1 MTQSIVI
8 QVGQCGNQIGS
19 RFWDLALREHS
30 QYNKHSLYDGPLS
43 TFFRNVDT
51 IKRQYREIPLG
62 NGREKIH
69 TLKARAVL
77 VDMEEGV
84 VNNLISSPL
93 GDLFD
98 SRQLMTDVSGSGNNW
113 AVGHYMYGD
122 KYKEKIFDIVRHET
136 EKCDCL
142 QSFFVFHSMGGG
154 TGSGLGSR
162 ILSLLHDEYKHVY
175 KFSVPVFPSVD
186 DDVITSPY
194 NSVLAMRLLSD
205 ISDCVLPFD
214 NEALIDITKLTGAS
228 AKKDPLKKEK
238 PFDRMNDIVAGLLL
252 NLTSSARFEGTLNV
266 DLNEIAMN
274 MVPFPRMQY
283 LLSSMAPLY
292 MPKDVGMAIRK
303 IDQMFAETF
312 SKEFQLL
319 KVQPRQHLYLA
330 CALLVRGRVSL
341 SDIRRN
347 IDKLNACISF
357 PYWNEKGWKI
367 GHCNT
372 PPVDKPYSLLTLANN
387 TSILVYF
394 DKIREKFIKLYKR
407 RAHLHHYLGV
417 DGMEMGCFEESIESL
432 LGVIEGY
439 RKMETQ
445 GQIQPKGVPRVKIV

>member
-30 QYNKHSLYDGPLS
+30 QYNKHCLYDEPLG

-51 IKRQYREIPLG
+51 SNKQYHEIPLG
-62 NGREKIH
+62 HGRENIY

-84 VNNLISSPL
+84 VNSLMKSPL

-98 SRQLMTDVSGSGNNW
+98 STQLMTDVSGSGNNW

-122 KYKEKIFDIVRHET
+122 KYRQKIADILRQES

-162 ILSLLHDEYKHVY
+162 ILSLLSEEYKHVY
-175 KFSVPVFPSVD
+175 KFSVPVFPSTE

-194 NSVLAMRLLSD
+194 NSVLAIRLLTE

-214 NEALIDITKLTGAS
+214 NQALIDITKLTDNKS
-228 AKKDPLKKEK
+228 PVKKGN
-238 PFDRMNDIVAGLLL
+238 PFDRMNDIVANVLL

-274 MVPFPRMQY
+274 MVPFPRMHY

-292 MPKDVGMAIRK
+292 LPKDIGLAIRK
-303 IDQMFAETF
+303 IDQVFSETF

-319 KVQPRQHLYLA
+319 KVQPRKHLYLA
-330 CALLVRGRVSL
+330 CALLARGRISI

-347 IDKLNACISF
+347 VEKLNASISF

-367 GHCNT
+367 GHCNI
-372 PPVDKPYSLLTLANN
+372 PPIDKPYSLLTLANN

-394 DKIREKFIKLYKR
+394 EKIMEKFRRLYKR

-417 DGMEMGCFEESIESL
+417 EGMEMSCFEESIESL

-439 RKMETQ
+439 RKIETQ
-445 GQIQPKGVPRVKIV
+445 GQAPPNVLPKVRIV

>member
-30 QYNKHSLYDGPLS
+30 QYNKHGLYDESLS
-43 TFFRNVDT
+43 TFFRNVDVS
-51 IKRQYREIPLG
+51 KKGYREIPLG
-62 NGREKIH
+62 TGHEKIC
-69 TLKARAVL
+69 TLRARAVL

-84 VNNLISSPL
+84 VNSLVKSPL

-98 SRQLMTDVSGSGNNW
+98 SRQLITDVSGSGNNW

-122 KYKEKIFDIVRHET
+122 RYKEKIFDILRHET

-162 ILSLLHDEYKHVY
+162 ILSLLRDEYRHVY
-175 KFSVPVFPSVD
+175 RFSFPVFPSVE

-194 NSVLAMRLLSD
+194 NSVLALRMLTEM
-205 ISDCVLPFD
+205 SDCVLPFD
-214 NEALIDITKLTGAS
+214 NEALIDITKLTSGS
-228 AKKDPLKKEK
+228 RKKDPLKKEK
-238 PFDRMNDIVAGLLL
+238 PFDKMNDIIAGLLL

-283 LLSSMAPLY
+283 LISSMAPLY

-319 KVQPRQHLYLA
+319 KVQPKQHLYLA

-347 IDKLNACISF
+347 IDRLNATISF
-357 PYWNEKGWKI
+357 AHWNEKGWKI
-367 GHCNT
+367 GHCAT

-394 DKIREKFIKLYKR
+394 ERIKDKFLKLYKR
-407 RAHLHHYLGV
+407 RAHIHHYLGTE
-417 DGMEMGCFEESIESL
+417 GMEIGCFEDSINSL
-432 LGVIEGY
+432 LGLIEEY
-439 RKMETQ
+439 RKVEIH
-445 GQIQPKGVPRVKIV
+445 GQTAPRDLPRVKIV

>member
-1 MTQSIVI
+1 MTQSIIV

-30 QYNKHSLYDGPLS
+30 QYNHNNVYDEPLS
-43 TFFRNVDT
+43 TFFHNVDT
-51 IKRQYREIPLG
+51 SHKQFREISLG
-62 NGREKIH
+62 NGRERIH

-84 VNNLISSPL
+84 VNSLLKSPL
-93 GDLFD
+93 GDLFN

-122 KYKEKIFDIVRHET
+122 MYKEKITDILRQET
-136 EKCDCL
+136 ERCDSL
-142 QSFFVFHSMGGG
+142 QSFFTFHSMGGG

-162 ILSLLHDEYKHVY
+162 ILSLLRDEYRHVY
-175 KFSVPVFPSVD
+175 RFSVPVFPSAE

-194 NSVLAMRLLSD
+194 NSVLALRMLTENA
-205 ISDCVLPFD
+205 DCVLPFD
-214 NEALIDITKLTGAS
+214 NEALIDITKLIASS
-228 AKKDPLKKEK
+228 AKQDSKKKEK
-238 PFDRMNDIVAGLLL
+238 AFDRMNDIIANLLL

-274 MVPFPRMQY
+274 LVPFPRMQY
-283 LLSSMAPLY
+283 LISSMAPLY
-292 MPKDVGMAIRK
+292 MPKDVGMTVKK

-330 CALLVRGRVSL
+330 CALLLRGKVAI

-347 IDKLNACISF
+347 VDKLNAAISF
-357 PYWNEKGWKI
+357 AHWNENGWKI
-367 GHCNT
+367 GHCAT
-372 PPVDKPYSLLTLANN
+372 PPIDKPYSLLTLANN
-387 TSILVYF
+387 TSILTYLDRV
-394 DKIREKFIKLYKR
+394 RERFTKLYRR

-417 DGMEMGCFEESIESL
+417 EGMELSCFEESIDSL
-432 LGVIEGY
+432 MGLIEDY
-439 RKMETQ
+439 RKVEVK
-445 GQIQPKGVPRVKIV
+445 GINAPKALARVRIV

>member
-30 QYNKHSLYDGPLS
+30 QYNKQGLYDEPLS
-43 TFFRNVDT
+43 TFFRNVGVS
-51 IKRQYREIPLG
+51 KKGYREIPLG
-62 NGREKIH
+62 NGREKICA
-69 TLKARAVL
+69 LRARAVL

-84 VNNLISSPL
+84 VNSVIKSPL

-98 SRQLMTDVSGSGNNW
+98 STQLITDVSGSGNNW

-122 KYKEKIFDIVRHET
+122 RYKEKILEMMRRET
-136 EKCDCL
+136 ERCDCL

-162 ILSLLHDEYKHVY
+162 ILSLLHDEYRHVY
-175 KFSVPVFPSVD
+175 RFSVPVFPSVE

-194 NSVLAMRLLSD
+194 NSVLAMRMLTE

-214 NEALIDITKLTGAS
+214 NEALIDITKLIS
-228 AKKDPLKKEK
+228 SNWRKEPLKQEK
-238 PFDRMNDIVAGLLL
+238 PFDRMNDTVASLLL

-292 MPKDVGMAIRK
+292 MPKDLGMAVRK
-303 IDQMFAETF
+303 IDQMFTETF

-319 KVQPRQHLYLA
+319 KVQPKQHLYLA
-330 CALLVRGRVSL
+330 CALLLRGRVSL

-347 IDKLNACISF
+347 IDRLSTAISF
-357 PYWNEKGWKI
+357 PHWNENGWKI
-367 GHCNT
+367 GHCT
-372 PPVDKPYSLLTLANN
+372 YPPIDRPYSLLTLANN

-394 DKIREKFIKLYKR
+394 ERIKDKFVKLYRR
-407 RAHLHHYLGV
+407 RAHIHHYLGV
-417 DGMEMGCFEESIESL
+417 DGMEIGCFEQSIESL
-432 LGVIEGY
+432 LRLIEDY
-439 RKMETQ
+439 RNVEMRGRTA
-445 GQIQPKGVPRVKIV
+445 PPDLPRVKIV

>member
-30 QYNKHSLYDGPLS
+30 QYNKHCLYDEPLS

-51 IKRQYREIPLG
+51 SNRQYREISLG
-62 NGREKIH
+62 HGRESIH

-84 VNNLISSPL
+84 VNGIMKSPL

-98 SRQLMTDVSGSGNNW
+98 STQLMTDVSGSGNNW

-122 KYKEKIFDIVRHET
+122 KYREKIFDIVRQET

-162 ILSLLHDEYKHVY
+162 ILSLLREEYKHVY
-175 KFSVPVFPSVD
+175 KFSVPVFPSAE

-194 NSVLAMRLLSD
+194 NSVLAIRLLTE
-205 ISDCVLPFD
+205 ISDCVLPID
-214 NEALIDITKLTGAS
+214 NQALIDITKLTNANE
-228 AKKDPLKKEK
+228 KKSPVKKGN
-238 PFDRMNDIVAGLLL
+238 PFDRMNDIVANLLL

-274 MVPFPRMQY
+274 MVPFPRVHY
-283 LLSSMAPLY
+283 LLSAMAPLY
-292 MPKDVGMAIRK
+292 LPKDVGLAIRK
-303 IDQMFAETF
+303 VDQVFSETF

-319 KVQPRQHLYLA
+319 KVQPRKHLYLA
-330 CALLVRGRVSL
+330 CALLARGRISI
-341 SDIRRN
+341 SDICRN
-347 IDKLNACISF
+347 VDKLNASISF
-357 PYWNEKGWKI
+357 PYWNENGWKI

-394 DKIREKFIKLYKR
+394 EKIMEKFSRLYKR

-417 DGMEMGCFEESIESL
+417 DGMEMSCFEESIESL
-432 LGVIEGY
+432 LGVVEEY
-439 RKMETQ
+439 RKIEAQ
-445 GQIQPKGVPRVKIV
+445 GQAPPNVVPKVRIV